1 MVITRTIVIICLSVS
16 IVLASWS
23 ESAIVIEISF
33 TGNYVFSSQ
42 QLLDAMSTKIGTVL
56 IPSVIL
62 NDVRSVLSLYH
73 QRGCYFAKVYVDTLI
88 YSADS
93 SEVAILISINEGSP
107 LTIGELR
114 IKGSLILSEGEI
126 LERFQTKTGDY
137 LFTALLED
145 DIDNLISMY
154 GRMGFPFTSIQVQD
168 VSLMRGKEETNISV
182 TIGVDEGKKVTID
195 EIQVIGNTA
204 TDADVIIRESRIR
217 LHETYNREKID
228 RIPNRLRRLNIFSQV
243 DEPDVYS
250 TSYGGGVVIKV
261 VEGKTA
267 TFDGI
272 VGYAPATGGSGTFTG
287 MIDIGMRNLF
297 GTGRKFRVHWS
308 KDERNSQDVH
318 LSYVEPWIFNFP
330 LNAAVAFDQ
339 RQQDSTYVRRGI
351 KGQTDLLIDES
362 LTLSGVFGQQ
372 TVIPSG
378 TTTKLMKSTRIVAG
392 VEVGYDTRD
401 QILNPIR
408 GIAYSTHYNIE
419 RKKTIEERTTL
430 QRVGIDL
437 DIFMQVFSRQILHIG
452 LHGKTLTGGGI
463 EIGDLYRFGG
473 TNTFRGYREN
483 QFLGKDI
490 AWTNL
495 EYRLI
500 LTSRSFVYGFFDT
513 GYFLLPADEVADIS
527 SARDYLIGY
536 GAGIRFET
544 AIGNIGVSFGFGEGD
559 SFFEGKVH
567 FGIINEF

>member
-1 MVITRTIVIICLSVS
+1 MIIARTIVIIGLSVS

-23 ESAIVIEISF
+23 ESAVVKEISF
-33 TGNYVFSSQ
+33 TGNHVFSSQ
-42 QLLDAMSTKIGTVL
+42 QLLDAMSTKIGSVL
-56 IPSVIL
+56 LPSVIL
-62 NDVRSVLSLYH
+62 HDVQSVLFLYH
-73 QRGCYFAKVYVDTLI
+73 QRGCYFAEVYVDTLM
-88 YSADS
+88 YSTDS
-93 SEVAILISINEGSP
+93 SEVVIFISINEGSP

-114 IKGSLILSEGEI
+114 IRGNSVLSEEEI
-126 LERFQTKTGDY
+126 LESFQTKTGNY
-137 LFTALLED
+137 LFSALLED
-145 DIDNLISMY
+145 DIDNLIGAY

-168 VSLMRGKEETNISV
+168 VSLMRGKDETNISV

-195 EIQVIGNTA
+195 EIQVIGNTV
-204 TDADVIIRESRIR
+204 TDDDVVIRESRIR
-217 LHETYNREKID
+217 LHEMYNREKID

-243 DEPDVYS
+243 DEPEVYS

-267 TFDGI
+267 TFNGI
-272 VGYAPATGGSGTFTG
+272 VGYAPTTGGNGTFTG

-297 GTGRKFRVHWS
+297 GTSRKFQVHWS

-351 KGQTDLLIDES
+351 KGQADLLVDES

-378 TTTKLMKSTRIVAG
+378 PTTKLMKSTRIVAG
-392 VEVGYDTRD
+392 LEIGYDTRD

-408 GIAYSTHYNIE
+408 GIAYSTHYHME

-437 DIFMQVFSRQILHIG
+437 DIFMQIFSRQVLHIG
-452 LHGKTLTGGGI
+452 FHGKTLTGGGI

-483 QFLGKDI
+483 QFLGKDV

-500 LTSRSFVYGFFDT
+500 LTSRSFVYVFFDT
-513 GYFLLPADEVADIS
+513 GYFLLPADEAAEIS

-536 GAGIRFET
+536 GSGIRFET

-567 FGIINEF
+567 FGIVNEF